1 MLEAKSAKIAITKFI
16 SFIMYKNGAVIMWS
30 LLTSHTNKTHW
41 FKKLGYPVFLATF
54 NDALS
59 QDRNVKA

>member
-1 MLEAKSAKIAITKFI
+1 MLEAKSAKIAMIKFI
-16 SFIMYKNGAVIMWS
+16 SFIMYTNGAVIMWS

-41 FKKLGYPVFLATF
+41 FKLGYPVFLAIF

-59 QDRNVKA
+59 QNRNVKA